1 MKLARRII
9 ATGAAVAACVAAVV
23 ATTSSSSHAG
33 DADAPVSVADG
44 QPGYVVEHFT
54 YPGADKIKEEKGI
67 TLKRGDGHITL
78 ADCSSA
84 TGLLEVWS
92 RKNDKVCFRTTG
104 TSGYLTLEIP
114 SVFVIKGSADHAAD
128 VTLTAPKAKPQE
140 VEVSKGEWKPVGES
154 DDPQGREHVLVEIR
168 TSR

>member
-1 MKLARRII
+1 MAGSQL
-9 ATGAAVAACVAAVV
+9 GHAVEDF
-23 ATTSSSSHAG
+23 S
-33 DADAPVSVADG
+33 
-44 QPGYVVEHFT
+44 

-92 RKNDKVCFRTTG
+92 RKDDKVCFRTTG

-128 VTLTAPKAKPQE
+128 VTLTTPEAKPQE
-140 VEVSKGEWKPVGES
+140 VEISKGVWTPVGES
-154 DDPQGREHVLVEIR
+154 TDLQGREHVLVEIR
-168 TSR
+168 TSK

>member
-1 MKLARRII
+1 MKLSRRII

-23 ATTSSSSHAG
+23 ATSSSSPAG
-33 DADAPVSVADG
+33 DSDAPVSVADG
-44 QPGYVVEHFT
+44 QPGYVVEHFD

-67 TLKRGDGHITL
+67 ILKRGDGHITL

-92 RKNDKVCFRTTG
+92 RKNDKICFRTTG
-104 TSGYLTLEIP
+104 TSGHLTLEVP

-128 VTLTAPKAKPQE
+128 VTLTAPKTTAQE
-140 VEVSKGEWKPVGES
+140 VEVSKGEWKPVGEA

-168 TSR
+168 TSK